1 MPEPDRN
8 GIPQPTAPR
17 PPCRV
22 GLIGR
27 GIQESKSPAM
37 HRAEAASQ
45 GFELTYELLD
55 LDQRG
60 LEDGAL
66 PQLLEEAE
74 SRGFAGLNITYPC
87 KQSVIPLLDKLS
99 EEAQTIGAV
108 NTVQFQGGRRIGY
121 NTDAWGFEES
131 FRRGMPGA
139 ALDRVLQ
146 VGGGGAGA
154 ATAFA
159 LLRLGVRRL
168 TLLDVVPER
177 ARALAATLERHFEV
191 CDVRAG
197 GDLEQ
202 VLGESDGVLNATP
215 IGMAKHPGSVVPAAS
230 LRPGLWVADI
240 VYFPLR
246 TQLLREAHAAGCRTL
261 DGSGMAIFQ
270 AARAFEIF
278 TGRVADTERMRRQ
291 FSVLGMSPTG
301 S

>member
-1 MPEPDRN
+1 MPNPDRN
-8 GIPQPTAPR
+8 GISQAGAPR
-17 PPCRV
+17 SACRV

-37 HRAEAASQ
+37 HRAEAAAQ
-45 GFELTYELLD
+45 GFDLTYELLD

-60 LEDGAL
+60 LENAGL
-66 PQLLEEAE
+66 VQLLEEAE
-74 SRGFAGLNITYPC
+74 ARGFAGLNITYPC
-87 KQSVIPLLDKLS
+87 KQAVIPLLDKLS

-108 NTVQFQGGRRIGY
+108 NTVQFLEGRRIGY

-131 FRRGMPGA
+131 FRRSMPGA
-139 ALDRVLQ
+139 ALDSVVQ

-168 TLLDVVPER
+168 TLIDVVAEQ
-177 ARALAATLERHFEV
+177 ARSLSATLEQHFAACE
-191 CDVRAG
+191 VRAG

-202 VLGESDGVLNATP
+202 ALRDADGVVNATP
-215 IGMAKHPGSVVPAAS
+215 VGMAKHPGSVVPES
-230 LRPGLWVADI
+230 LLRATLWVADI
-240 VYFPLR
+240 VYFPLQ
-246 TQLLREAHAAGCRTL
+246 TQLLREARAAGCRTL

-278 TGRVADTERMRRQ
+278 TGRVSDSERMRRQ
-291 FSVLGMSPTG
+291 FALIGADQTTS
-301 S
+301 

>member
-1 MPEPDRN
+1 MPQRDPN
-8 GIPQPTAPR
+8 GAVHAGAPR
-17 PPCRV
+17 PACRV

-37 HRAEAASQ
+37 HRAEAAAQ

-60 LEDGAL
+60 LENDAL
-66 PQLLEEAE
+66 AQLLEEAE

-87 KQSVIPLLDKLS
+87 KQAVIPLLDKLS

-108 NTVQFQGGRRIGY
+108 NTVQFNGERRIGY

-139 ALDRVLQ
+139 ALDSVLQ
-146 VGGGGAGA
+146 IGGGGAGA

-168 TLLDVVPER
+168 TLVDVAAER
-177 ARALAATLERHFEV
+177 AVSLAATLQEHFEV
-191 CDVRAG
+191 CEVRAG

-202 VLGESDGVLNATP
+202 ALRNADGVLNATP
-215 IGMAKHPGSVVPAAS
+215 VGMAKHPGSVVPAS
-230 LRPGLWVADI
+230 LLRPGLWIADI
-240 VYFPLR
+240 VYFPLQ
-246 TQLLREAHAAGCRTL
+246 TQLLREAQAAGCRTL

-278 TGRVADTERMRRQ
+278 TGRVADSERMRRQ
-291 FSVLGMSPTG
+291 FALIGAS
-301 S
+301 

>member
-1 MPEPDRN
+1 MPNPDRN
-8 GIPQPTAPR
+8 GISQAGAPR
-17 PPCRV
+17 SACRV

-37 HRAEAASQ
+37 HRAEAAAQ
-45 GFELTYELLD
+45 GFDLTYELLD

-60 LEDGAL
+60 LENAGL
-66 PQLLEEAE
+66 VQLLEEAE
-74 SRGFAGLNITYPC
+74 ARGFAGLNITYPC
-87 KQSVIPLLDKLS
+87 KQAVIPLLDKLS

-108 NTVQFQGGRRIGY
+108 NTVQFLEGRRIGY

-131 FRRGMPGA
+131 FRRSMPGA
-139 ALDRVLQ
+139 ALDSVVQ

-168 TLLDVVPER
+168 TLIDVVAEQ
-177 ARALAATLERHFEV
+177 ARSLSATLEQHFAACE
-191 CDVRAG
+191 VRAG

-202 VLGESDGVLNATP
+202 ALRDADGVVNATP
-215 IGMAKHPGSVVPAAS
+215 VGMAKHPGSVVPAS
-230 LRPGLWVADI
+230 LLRATLWVADI
-240 VYFPLR
+240 VYFPLQ
-246 TQLLREAHAAGCRTL
+246 TQLLREARAAGCRTL

-278 TGRVADTERMRRQ
+278 TGRVSDSERMRRQ
-291 FSVLGMSPTG
+291 FALIGADQTTS
-301 S
+301 